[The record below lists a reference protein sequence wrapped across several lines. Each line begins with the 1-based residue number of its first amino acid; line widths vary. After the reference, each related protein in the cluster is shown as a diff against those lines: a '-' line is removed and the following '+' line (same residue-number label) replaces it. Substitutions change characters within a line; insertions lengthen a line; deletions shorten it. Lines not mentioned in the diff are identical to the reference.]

1 MDINCLLLEG
11 GSIVNGYFQ
20 RVDVIDELS
29 LVVAPIIAEADDK
42 PLFMDS
48 IASDFKLE
56 EIKQYDD
63 GVWMNYK
70 RKKGGL
76 LNERQKGIFSDRAYR

>member
-20 RVDVIDELS
+20 RADVIDELS
-29 LVVAPIIAEADDK
+29 LVVAPIIADSKDK

-48 IASDFKLE
+48 TSDDFKLK
-56 EIKQYDD
+56 EIKQYGDV
-63 GVWMNYK
+63 VWMNYK
-70 RKKGGL
+70 KAEK
-76 LNERQKGIFSDRAYR
+76 